1 MIFWIMFVGVAAGFS
16 IDAKYPPSTNV
27 VLGLLATFCFSISI
41 YVKFF
46 LEKRSD
52 S

>member
-1 MIFWIMFVGVAAGFS
+1 MIFWVVFVGVCTALG

-41 YVKFF
+41 YVKCF
-46 LEKRSD
+46 LEK
-52 S
+52 